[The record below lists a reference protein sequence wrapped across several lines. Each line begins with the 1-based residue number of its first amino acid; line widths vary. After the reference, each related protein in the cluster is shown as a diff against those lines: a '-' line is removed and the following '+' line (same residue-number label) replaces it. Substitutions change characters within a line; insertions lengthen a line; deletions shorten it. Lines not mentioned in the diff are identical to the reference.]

1 MFQSIELILILLVSS
16 VAAVAVFRYLRISS
30 TIAYFFVGL
39 LLGPFAFGLLPN
51 TESVKHFVEFGIV
64 FLMFTI
70 GLEFSLPKLNS
81 MRKIIFGLG
90 AIQVVTTILT
100 TMAISRLF
108 NLNFGS
114 AFIIGSAF
122 SLSST
127 AIVLKILVERIDLNS
142 RHGKLATGILLFQ
155 DLAVIP
161 ILILIP
167 AISSDS
173 YDLYTISGLIFIKVL
188 ILFTILFWLGKPILN
203 FWFGI
208 VAKQKSRELF
218 VLNVLMITLI
228 FSYLTNLTGLSY
240 ALGAFIAGML
250 ISETRYRYQV
260 ESDIA
265 SFRDILLG
273 LFFISIGMML
283 NISIFIDYLF
293 IIIAIFTLYTFFKVI
308 LISVLTKIYS
318 YEWGVGL
325 RVGIILGQAGE
336 FSFVVLSLGNDQGLL
351 TGDLFQIIL
360 STCLLSMLVSPFL
373 IPLNGKIARFL
384 SKNYLRNSQKVVAN
398 IEDTGKVLNDHVILC
413 GFGRSGQYLAR
424 FLKEESV
431 SFIAIDMDLN
441 RVNDAASAGELV
453 MYGDASRRVVL
464 KAAGIAKAKAI
475 VITYADDRASSKVL
489 HVIRDDYPDLPV
501 IVRTADDST
510 IVQLQNDGASEVI
523 PEVLEG
529 SLMLASQTLL
539 ILGIPLKRIIRRI
552 REFRE
557 ERYKM
562 FRGYFKGSTDIDD
575 DINSNQQLEL
585 HSEEIS
591 HNSFILGHKLSEL
604 QIGDIDVE
612 VQYLRRPN
620 MLENIDP
627 RPDIVLGVGDIIV
640 ILGTQPNISKFH
652 KYAFAG
658 SK

>member
-273 LFFISIGMML
+273 LFL
-283 NISIFIDYLF
+283 
-293 IIIAIFTLYTFFKVI
+293 
-308 LISVLTKIYS
+308 
-318 YEWGVGL
+318 
-325 RVGIILGQAGE
+325 
-336 FSFVVLSLGNDQGLL
+336 
-351 TGDLFQIIL
+351 
-360 STCLLSMLVSPFL
+360 
-373 IPLNGKIARFL
+373 
-384 SKNYLRNSQKVVAN
+384 
-398 IEDTGKVLNDHVILC
+398 
-413 GFGRSGQYLAR
+413 
-424 FLKEESV
+424 
-431 SFIAIDMDLN
+431 
-441 RVNDAASAGELV
+441 
-453 MYGDASRRVVL
+453 
-464 KAAGIAKAKAI
+464 
-475 VITYADDRASSKVL
+475 
-489 HVIRDDYPDLPV
+489 
-501 IVRTADDST
+501 
-510 IVQLQNDGASEVI
+510 
-523 PEVLEG
+523 
-529 SLMLASQTLL
+529 
-539 ILGIPLKRIIRRI
+539 
-552 REFRE
+552 
-557 ERYKM
+557 
-562 FRGYFKGSTDIDD
+562 
-575 DINSNQQLEL
+575 
-585 HSEEIS
+585 
-591 HNSFILGHKLSEL
+591 
-604 QIGDIDVE
+604 
-612 VQYLRRPN
+612 
-620 MLENIDP
+620 
-627 RPDIVLGVGDIIV
+627 
-640 ILGTQPNISKFH
+640 
-652 KYAFAG
+652 
-658 SK
+658 

>member
-293 IIIAIFTLYTFFKVI
+293 IIIAIFILYTFFKVI

-431 SFIAIDMDLN
+431 LFIAIDMDLN

-464 KAAGIAKAKAI
+464 KAAGIAKAKAV

>member
-173 YDLYTISGLIFIKVL
+173 YDLYTISGLILIKVL

-431 SFIAIDMDLN
+431 LFIAIDMDLN

-464 KAAGIAKAKAI
+464 KAAGIAKAKAV